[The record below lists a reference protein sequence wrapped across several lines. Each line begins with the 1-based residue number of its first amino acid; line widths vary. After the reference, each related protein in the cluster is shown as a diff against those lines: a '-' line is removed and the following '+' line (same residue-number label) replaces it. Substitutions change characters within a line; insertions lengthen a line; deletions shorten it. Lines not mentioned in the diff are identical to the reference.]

1 MSLESFSSSEKSQI
15 SYFNTFLLNYIN
27 LKATF
32 PPLLDTNY
40 EIEQHYYAKNFKSN
54 FEMVKKIIY
63 DMATEQDYQVQF
75 EIIVKKK
82 KKLNQ
87 ETSFT
92 PCRTPFVLNYNA
104 VKKTAHKEPEIKKM
118 HRHKN
123 CPKLFGKTFFNLVLN
138 NVSFQ
143 KKFVSK
149 EELNIKSEDIKYP
162 SIEWEDLNI
171 NDFYD
176 WVKKNNYHTKY
187 TNLKTFR
194 EIWEYKS
201 TSCKGYDEK
210 WKENHYKFFLSRLMK
225 IFFEE
230 YAYNYIIN
238 SNIMSENG
246 EQYLNLIPKFL
257 RGIEDPT
264 SFLCL
269 LE

>member
-1 MSLESFSSSEKSQI
+1 MSSEFQTPPIDKSRI
-15 SYFNTFLLNYIN
+15 SYFNNFIMNYIN

-32 PPLLDTNY
+32 PPLLETNY
-40 EIEQHYYAKNFKSN
+40 EIEQHYYAKNFRSN

-63 DMATEQDYQVQF
+63 DMATEKDYQVQF
-75 EIIVKKK
+75 EIIVRKKK
-82 KKLNQ
+82 RNHSV
-87 ETSFT
+87 SFT
-92 PCRTPFVLNYNA
+92 PWRPNLFVN
-104 VKKTAHKEPEIKKM
+104 VKKPAPKEPELKKM

-138 NVSFQ
+138 NTSFQ
-143 KKFVSK
+143 KKFISK
-149 EELNIKSEDIKYP
+149 IELNERAPEGIQYPDIDEEELSV
-162 SIEWEDLNI
+162 
-171 NDFYD
+171 NDFFE
-176 WVKKNNYHTKY
+176 WIKICNYHNKY

-194 EIWEYKS
+194 EIWEYRSPMEK
-201 TSCKGYDEK
+201 DEDDN
-210 WKENHYKFFLSRLMK
+210 WKENHYKYFLTKLMK

-238 SNIMSENG
+238 SNIMNENG
-246 EQYLNLIPKFL
+246 EQYLNLIPKFI

>member
-1 MSLESFSSSEKSQI
+1 MSAEITPSNAEKSRI
-15 SYFNTFLLNYIN
+15 SYFNNFLMNYIN

-32 PPLLDTNY
+32 PPLLDSNY

-54 FEMVKKIIY
+54 FEMIKKIIY
-63 DMATEQDYQVQF
+63 DMATEKDFQVQF

-82 KKLNQ
+82 RKSNNSV
-87 ETSFT
+87 SFT
-92 PCRTPFVLNYNA
+92 PWKPHVVINLKKPQ
-104 VKKTAHKEPEIKKM
+104 VKELEIKKM

-138 NVSFQ
+138 NTNFQ
-143 KKFVSK
+143 KKFVTK
-149 EELNIKSEDIKYP
+149 AELNVKAPKGIKYP
-162 SIEWEDLNI
+162 EETLELSVGDFFEWIKLC
-171 NDFYD
+171 
-176 WVKKNNYHTKY
+176 NYHQKY

-201 TSCKGYDEK
+201 PTGIDFDEK
-210 WKENHYKFFLSRLMK
+210 WKENHYRFFLTKLMK

-238 SNIMSENG
+238 SNIMNENG
-246 EQYLNLIPKFL
+246 EQYLNLIPKFI
-257 RGIEDPT
+257 RGIEDPS